1 MIGLRAKMSSTALF
15 GAATI
20 TLVAALHSSSALAQ
34 ALNCP
39 DLYNRLMGLYR
50 TAPQSAEYSQIAG
63 TYNASCRGA
72 VSPSN
77 SGVGTTSAMGPTN
90 LPMRGAPTNTVPT
103 ESRAI
108 VRGGTGAGH
117 K

>member
-1 MIGLRAKMSSTALF
+1 MIGPRAKMSSTLLF
-15 GAATI
+15 GAATL
-20 TLVAALHSSSALAQ
+20 TLLVALHSSSALAQ
-34 ALNCP
+34 ALSCP
-39 DLYNRLMGLYR
+39 DLYNRLMALYR
-50 TAPQSAEYSQIAG
+50 TAPQSAEYSQMAA

-77 SGVGTTSAMGPTN
+77 SGIGTTSAMGPTN